1 VTSETVARPRRPSLL
16 LLAPV
21 VILFALGGIHLLSEA
36 IPQIGDV
43 PWARLVPALI
53 IGALDL
59 AVIPLLLAGRR
70 VGWVLAVSL
79 AGWHLLYRLLQLLG
93 GQDVHLALATVAAV
107 AFLLHTPEMRAV
119 YAEHRDEP

>member
-1 VTSETVARPRRPSLL
+1 MTGETVTRPRRPSLL

-21 VILFALGGIHLLSEA
+21 VILFATGGIHLLYEA
-36 IPQIGDV
+36 IPQIGEL
-43 PWARLVPALI
+43 PWARVVPALV

-79 AGWHLLYRLLQLLG
+79 AGWHLLYRLLQVFG
-93 GQDVHLALATVAAV
+93 GQDAHVALATVAAV